1 MSNYRRLDRDKYV
14 TRTRYEKVLAERDE
28 LKKLVKSLQ
37 DKYEPKVKE
46 DNQKA
51 HNLEELKGLEFQG
64 IKLEP
69 ISNTLQN
76 FSSYKKYKI
85 NDTYDYVKISVK
97 HIKENGEVDL
107 ELACDSIATQLAHKG
122 YCYD

>member
-1 MSNYRRLDRDKYV
+1 MSNYRRLDRDRYV

-51 HNLEELKGLEFQG
+51 HNPELKGLEFQG
-64 IKLEP
+64 VKLEP
-69 ISNTLQN
+69 ISKTLQN
-76 FSSYKKYKI
+76 SSSYKKYKI

-97 HIKENGEVDL
+97 HIKEDGEVDL
-107 ELACDSIATQLAHKG
+107 ELACDSISTQLAHKG
-122 YCYD
+122 YFHD